1 MITLKRLNVVR
12 LVDTEEKA
20 AKLEKKGF
28 TRIKGEAE
36 TPVVEINAGL
46 ALDLDKMKE
55 DILDHVSQRV
65 VEQIKAVL
73 PDDGKDPPKAAS
85 PTREENPSKGSKGKG
100 AKGANDGKGADQ
112 PHSGNGE
119 K

>member
-12 LVDTEEKA
+12 LVDTAEKA

-28 TRIKGEAE
+28 TRIEGEAE
-36 TPVVEINAGL
+36 TSVVGINAGL

-65 VEQIKAVL
+65 AEQIKAVL
-73 PDDGKDPPKAAS
+73 PDDGNNPPKAAS
-85 PTREENPSKGSKGKG
+85 PTGEENPPKGGKGKG

>member
-1 MITLKRLNVVR
+1 MIELKRLNVVR
-12 LVDTEEKA
+12 RVATDEA
-20 AKLEKKGF
+20 AAALETKGF

-36 TPVVEINAGL
+36 TPAVEINTGL

-55 DILDHVSQRV
+55 DIIDHVSQRMA
-65 VEQIKAVL
+65 EQIKAAL
-73 PDDGKDPPKAAS
+73 PGDGNDPPKAAS
-85 PTREENPSKGSKGKG
+85 PTGEENPPKGSKGKG

-112 PHSGNGE
+112 SHIGDGE

>member
-1 MITLKRLNVVR
+1 MITMKRLNVVR
-12 LVDTEEKA
+12 QVETDEQA

-36 TPVVEINAGL
+36 ALAVEINTGL

-65 VEQIKAVL
+65 AEQIKAAL
-73 PDDGKDPPKAAS
+73 PDDGNDPPKAAS
-85 PTREENPSKGSKGKG
+85 PTGEENPPKGGKGKG

-112 PHSGNGE
+112 PHSSNGE

>member
-1 MITLKRLNVVR
+1 MITMKRLNVVR

-28 TRIKGEAE
+28 TKIKGEAE
-36 TPVVEINAGL
+36 TPVVEINTGQ
-46 ALDLDKMKE
+46 ALDLDMMKE
-55 DILDHVSQRV
+55 DILDHVKRV
-65 VEQIKAVL
+65 AEQIKAAL
-73 PDDGKDPPKAAS
+73 PDNGNDPPKAAS
-85 PTREENPSKGSKGKG
+85 STGEENPPKGGKGKG